1 MPVCLLP
8 CCSVHV
14 RWQRA
19 VGLALH
25 NTDPWASRRIH
36 KLPME
41 VVTRYRYTASTR
53 TWVKDDGECFLV
65 TRQAA
70 YLCICFLLST
80 SLGLMLLCGLH
91 LMPGHRQYL
100 GSRCSPKQ
108 W

>member
-1 MPVCLLP
+1 MYVCFP
-8 CCSVHV
+8 TCRSVHV

-53 TWVKDDGECFLV
+53 TWVKDDGECMPASNGPYPLV
-65 TRQAA
+65 
-70 YLCICFLLST
+70 LLFLLFCQPYSGPW
-80 SLGLMLLCGLH
+80 SGFEDMCGH
-91 LMPGHRQYL
+91 NT
-100 GSRCSPKQ
+100 
-108 W
+108 